1 MKSKY
6 ITLLELR
13 KELLFKGDREK
24 ADELWMKAMELR
36 KAGKVS
42 KEEIRAAAY
51 L

>member
-13 KELLFKGDREK
+13 KEMLYKGDREK

-36 KAGKVS
+36 RSGKVS
-42 KEEIRAAAY
+42 AEEIKAAAY